1 MASHNELGRYGE
13 ELGKAY
19 LIERGFDIIHFNWKY
34 SYYEI
39 DIIASKENILHFIEV
54 KTRRS
59 HRFGMPEE
67 SVDKKKLQKL
77 MEAAEEYL
85 YHNPCWKHVQYD
97 ILAISMR
104 QDNHPDFFFIQD
116 VYL

>member
-13 ELGKAY
+13 EIGK
-19 LIERGFDIIHFNWKY
+19 LFLEQKHFEILHLNWKY

-39 DIIASKENILHFIEV
+39 DIIASKNNVLHFIEV

-59 HRFGMPEE
+59 EQFGLPEE
-67 SVDKKKLQKL
+67 SVDKKKLKK
-77 MEAAEEYL
+77 MMNAAEEFL
-85 YHNPCWKHVQYD
+85 FRFPAWKRVQYD
-97 ILAISMR
+97 VLSISFSNS
-104 QDNHPDFFFIQD
+104 DEPEFFFIED